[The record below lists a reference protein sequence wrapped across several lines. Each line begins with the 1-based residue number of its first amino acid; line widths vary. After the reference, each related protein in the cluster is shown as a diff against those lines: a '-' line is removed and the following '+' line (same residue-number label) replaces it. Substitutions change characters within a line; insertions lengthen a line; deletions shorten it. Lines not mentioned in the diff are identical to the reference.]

1 MLYSLSQKEAQ
12 KPEAFVPVPAC
23 LTGQEWEKLTAQF
36 TAVRVLQLFPMVCGE
51 EQVPARLQQQL
62 FVLQYQ

>member
-23 LTGQEWEKLTAQF
+23 LTGQEWEEKPTSQF
-36 TAVRVLQLFPMVCGE
+36 TAVRVLQLFPVVYGE
-51 EQVPARLQQQL
+51 EQVPARLQQWP
-62 FVLQYQ
+62 FVFQY